1 MNVQLENDAIL
12 ECNYTVMY
20 DDINNKLEMSNIAL
34 IKYLEEPGGVQTKKI
49 FGGMLTPK
57 GAWILL
63 NWRVKK
69 FKELY
74 WNEPFKV
81 RTWPAKHM
89 GPFSI
94 RNYEVYNELGELTAR
109 ATTKWVIMDVKEK
122 KMVRNIEDVVNKY
135 TESDKMVFEDD
146 FPRLKEPKDIEYTYK
161 YIVQRRDIDTNE
173 HVNNVKYLEFA
184 YEVLPKEV
192 YDNISFKNIDIT
204 YKHSLILGD
213 EVSIGYQKQNIG
225 DNEEYII
232 TLKSND
238 RLNAIVRLS

>member
-1 MNVQLENDAIL
+1 MENDAIL

-20 DDINNKLEMSNIAL
+20 DDINSKLEMSNIAL

-49 FGGMLTPK
+49 FGSMLTPK

-74 WNEPFKV
+74 WNENFRVK
-81 RTWPAKHM
+81 TWPAKHL

-94 RNYEVYNELGELTAR
+94 RNYEVYNDKNELTAI
-109 ATTKWVIMDVKEK
+109 ATTKWVIMDIKEK
-122 KMVRNIEDVVNKY
+122 KMVRNIDDVVDKY
-135 TESDKMVFEDD
+135 NEWDKMVFEDD
-146 FPRLKEPKDIEYTYK
+146 FPRLKEPKNIEYTHK

-184 YEVLPKEV
+184 YEVLPKEI
-192 YDNISFKNIDIT
+192 YDNVSFKNIDIM
-204 YKHSLILGD
+204 YRQALMLGE
-213 EVSIGYQKQNIG
+213 EVSIGCQKQST
-225 DNEEYII
+225 DNGEEYII
-232 TLKSND
+232 ALKSND
-238 RLNAIVRLS
+238 KINAIIRLS

>member
-1 MNVQLENDAIL
+1 MENEAIL

-20 DDINNKLEMSNIAL
+20 DDINNKLEMSNVAL

-49 FGGMLTPK
+49 FGSMLTPK

-74 WNEPFKV
+74 WNENFKV
-81 RTWPAKHM
+81 RTWPAKHL

-94 RNYEVYNELGELTAR
+94 RNYEVYNDKNELTAI
-109 ATTKWVIMDVKEK
+109 ATTKWVIMDIKEK
-122 KMVRNIEDVVNKY
+122 KMVRNIDDVANRY
-135 TESDKMVFEDD
+135 NEWDKMVFEDD
-146 FPRLKEPKDIEYTYK
+146 FPRLKEPKDIEYTHK

-184 YEVLPKEV
+184 YEVLPKEI
-192 YDNISFKNIDIT
+192 YDNVSFKNIDIM
-204 YKHSLILGD
+204 YRQALMLG
-213 EVSIGYQKQNIG
+213 EAVSIGCQKQST
-225 DNEEYII
+225 DNGEEYII
-232 TLKSND
+232 ALKSND
-238 RLNAIVRLS
+238 KINAIIRLS

>member
-1 MNVQLENDAIL
+1 MENEAIL

-20 DDINNKLEMSNIAL
+20 DDINNKLEMSNVAL

-49 FGGMLTPK
+49 FGSMLTPK

-74 WNEPFKV
+74 WNENFKV
-81 RTWPAKHM
+81 RTWPAKHI

-94 RNYEVYNELGELTAR
+94 RNYEVYNDKNELTAI
-109 ATTKWVIMDVKEK
+109 ATTKWVIMDIKEK
-122 KMVRNIEDVVNKY
+122 KMVRNIDDVANRY
-135 TESDKMVFEDD
+135 NEWDKMVFEDD
-146 FPRLKEPKDIEYTYK
+146 FPRLKEPKDIEYTHK

-184 YEVLPKEV
+184 YEVLPKEI
-192 YDNISFKNIDIT
+192 YDNVSFKNIDIM
-204 YKHSLILGD
+204 YRQALMLGE
-213 EVSIGYQKQNIG
+213 EVSIGCQKQST
-225 DNEEYII
+225 DNGEEYII
-232 TLKSND
+232 ALKSND
-238 RLNAIVRLS
+238 KINAIIRLS